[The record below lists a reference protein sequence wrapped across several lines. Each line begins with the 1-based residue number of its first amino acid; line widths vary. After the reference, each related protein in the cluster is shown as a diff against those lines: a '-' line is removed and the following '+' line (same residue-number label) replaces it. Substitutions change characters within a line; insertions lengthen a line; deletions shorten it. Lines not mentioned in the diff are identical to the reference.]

1 MKNKDMMTITTLP
14 NGNTVY
20 SLAAYTGKFDA
31 IVSSFFGPR
40 FAQNHKIL
48 LNACKDRL
56 NSMSEA
62 ESTYNALVKHSGKLF
77 SPFMF
82 LWNYHNF
89 VAFLQQYKIELEGIG
104 ITSFL
109 PMRELSAA
117 RTHIIEFDANG
128 VYVDTPKKRTRRTH
142 DDDTSSRLLDQNV
155 NRRSEYYEKW
165 IVTDKKCLN
174 DDTIVVRTKY
184 GTAPVMFFNIVSG
197 DINVPE
203 TLTSTK
209 DVKAYEIDRLKTIYA
224 KINNINY
231 MDVRPISYA
240 NWKTL
245 PLTKKIATQV
255 ADVDSTTANEI
266 FRQMKFAM

>member
-31 IVSSFFGPR
+31 IVSSFFGSR
-40 FAQNHKIL
+40 FATYHKIL

-56 NSMSEA
+56 NSMA
-62 ESTYNALVKHSGKLF
+62 EVEDAYNALVRHSGKLF

-89 VAFLQQYKIELEGIG
+89 VAFLQQYKVELENIG

-109 PMRELSAA
+109 PTREVSAA
-117 RTHIIEFDANG
+117 RTHTIEFDANG
-128 VYVDTPKKRTRRTH
+128 IYVEAPKKRNRRSHTE
-142 DDDTSSRLLDQNV
+142 DTSSRLLDQNI

-165 IVTDKKCLN
+165 IVTDKGCLN
-174 DDTIVVRTKY
+174 NDTMVVRTKA

-197 DINVPE
+197 DINVPSS
-203 TLTSTK
+203 LTDAK
-209 DVKAYEIDRLKTIYA
+209 DVKAYEVDRLKTIYA
-224 KINNINY
+224 KINGINY
-231 MDVRPISYA
+231 MDVRPISYST
-240 NWKTL
+240 WKNL
-245 PLTKKIATQV
+245 PLTKKIGTQV
-255 ADVDSTTANEI
+255 SEIDPITAKDILN
-266 FRQMKFAM
+266 QMKFAM